1 MFNIIE
7 RYISKLSKEDINNF
21 AKSKN
26 IILNEN
32 ELDFTYSFIKKNYK
46 DILKNP
52 NLFNIDL
59 YKNKYQS
66 DNFNKIKKVFVE
78 YFSKYQKF
86 L

>member
-1 MFNIIE
+1 MFNIVE

-26 IILNEN
+26 ITLNEE

-46 DILKNP
+46 DFLKNP

>member
-7 RYISKLSKEDINNF
+7 RYISKLSKEDVDNF